1 MASDESLDFER
12 ALTELEQ
19 RVRALESGEL
29 TLDRALALYE
39 EGVGLARVCQ
49 EKLDAAD
56 QRVTRLVRGATGPE
70 DQPVDSS
77 AGDAPPRG

>member
-1 MASDESLDFER
+1 MANEESLDFER

-56 QRVTRLVRGATGPE
+56 QRVTRLMRGATGPE
-70 DQPVDSS
+70 DQPLDPS
-77 AGDAPPRG
+77 GDAPPRG